1 MKKFVSPE
9 LELIRL
15 DVVDVITASGDVA
28 PSSTKVP
35 AASSV
40 PASSVPT
47 ASVPATSAPAPTVS
61 DAGLDNEV
69 SADKW
74 VF

>member
-1 MKKFVSPE
+1 MKKFTTPE

-15 DVVDVITASGDVA
+15 EVADIITASGDVA
-28 PSSTKVP
+28 PSST
-35 AASSV
+35 AA
-40 PASSVPT
+40 PT
-47 ASVPATSAPAPTVS
+47 TAKPTVS

-69 SADKW
+69 SANKW

>member
-1 MKKFVSPE
+1 MKKFTTPE

-15 DVVDVITASGDVA
+15 EVVDIITASGDVA
-28 PSSTKVP
+28 PSS
-35 AASSV
+35 SV
-40 PASSVPT
+40 APT
-47 ASVPATSAPAPTVS
+47 TTAKPTVS

-69 SADKW
+69 SANKW

>member
-1 MKKFVSPE
+1 MKNFVSPE

-15 DVVDVITASGDVA
+15 DVVDVITASGEV
-28 PSSTKVP
+28 PSTSSKVP
-35 AASSV
+35 TSS
-40 PASSVPT
+40 A
-47 ASVPATSAPAPTVS
+47 PATSAPAPTVS

>member
-1 MKKFVSPE
+1 MKKFTTPE

-15 DVVDVITASGDVA
+15 EVVDIITASGDVA
-28 PSSTKVP
+28 PSST
-35 AASSV
+35 AA
-40 PASSVPT
+40 PT
-47 ASVPATSAPAPTVS
+47 TAKPTVS

-69 SADKW
+69 SANKW

>member
-28 PSSTKVP
+28 PS
-35 AASSV
+35 
-40 PASSVPT
+40 T
-47 ASVPATSAPAPTVS
+47 APITTAPATTAAPTVS

>member
-1 MKKFVSPE
+1 MKKFLSPE

-15 DVVDVITASGDVA
+15 DVADVITASGDAA
-28 PSSTKVP
+28 PSST
-35 AASSV
+35 AA
-40 PASSVPT
+40 PT
-47 ASVPATSAPAPTVS
+47 TAKPTVS

-69 SADKW
+69 SANKW

>member
-15 DVVDVITASGDVA
+15 DVVDVITASGDA
-28 PSSTKVP
+28 PITT
-35 AASSV
+35 A
-40 PASSVPT
+40 PT
-47 ASVPATSAPAPTVS
+47 TTAPATTAPAPTVS

>member
-15 DVVDVITASGDVA
+15 DVVDVITASGDVTPTTPPTTA
-28 PSSTKVP
+28 PVTTP
-35 AASSV
+35 
-40 PASSVPT
+40 
-47 ASVPATSAPAPTVS
+47 PAPTVS

>member
-1 MKKFVSPE
+1 MKQFISPE
-9 LELIRL
+9 LEMIRL
-15 DVVDVITASGDVA
+15 DVVDVITASGDVPA
-28 PSSTKVP
+28 PTTVAPTTTVPSTT
-35 AASSV
+35 A
-40 PASSVPT
+40 PT
-47 ASVPATSAPAPTVS
+47 PTVS

>member
-1 MKKFVSPE
+1 MKQFISPE
-9 LELIRL
+9 LELIRM
-15 DVVDVITASGDVA
+15 DVVDVITASGDV
-28 PSSTKVP
+28 PSTSSKIPSTS
-35 AASSV
+35 A
-40 PASSVPT
+40 
-47 ASVPATSAPAPTVS
+47 PATTAPAPTVS